1 MHTGVILRRTKEHP
15 MYSTK
20 VLGNSTAGTMS
31 INHSSH
37 KAALKEAI
45 KNKKQLPTAR
55 RRSVR
60 QAVGRRTATA

>member
-1 MHTGVILRRTKEHP
+1 

-45 KNKKQLPTAR
+45 KTKKQLPHGTKKK
-55 RRSVR
+55 
-60 QAVGRRTATA
+60 